1 MTMDNKK
8 FGFVSIS
15 GRTNVGKSTL
25 INSLIEKKIAITS
38 RKPQTTRNRILGI
51 STNQKSQIVY
61 LDTPGFHT
69 GYKRALNKYM
79 NKLAKH
85 CYEEV
90 DLVVFVVDR
99 FKWFKEEN
107 DTLNN
112 LKELNK
118 PIILAINKIDRL
130 ENKEE
135 LLPFIKDIQQK
146 FNFLAV
152 VPISA
157 LRKNNLENLTDE
169 IEKELPEGPFHFPE
183 DSVTEFSEN
192 FFISEIIR
200 EKAINRL
207 GDELPYRLNVGID
220 KVEKK
225 KGLINIYA
233 NIIVESSSQK
243 GIILGKG
250 GSMIK
255 AIGTSA
261 RKDLEAEMKRK
272 INLQLFVKVSKKW
285 TNNLNLMNK
294 FGYGDNF

>member
-1 MTMDNKK
+1 MDNKK

-99 FKWFKEEN
+99 FKWLKEEN

-118 PIILAINKIDRL
+118 PMILAINKIDRL

-225 KGLINIYA
+225 KGLITIYA

>member
-1 MTMDNKK
+1 MDNKK

-90 DLVVFVVDR
+90 DLVVFVIDR
-99 FKWFKEEN
+99 FKWLKEEN

-225 KGLINIYA
+225 KGLITIYA

>member
-1 MTMDNKK
+1 MSNKK

-25 INSLIEKKIAITS
+25 INSLLKKKIAITS

-51 STNQKSQIVY
+51 LTADDSQLVL

-79 NKLAKH
+79 NKLATQ

-90 DLVVFVVDR
+90 DLIVFVVDR
-99 FKWFKEEN
+99 FKWLQEEKN
-107 DTLNN
+107 ILDR
-112 LKELNK
+112 LKVLDK

-130 ENKEE
+130 ENKNE
-135 LLPFIKDIQQK
+135 LLPLMKEMQEK
-146 FNFLAV
+146 HNFSAV
-152 VPISA
+152 IPISA
-157 LRKNNLENLTDE
+157 LRKSNLEDLLVAIKKD
-169 IEKELPEGPFHFPE
+169 LPSEPFHFPE

-207 GDELPYRLNVGID
+207 GDELPYRLNVGIEQID
-220 KVEKK
+220 KKR
-225 KGLINIYA
+225 GLITIHA
-233 NIIVESSSQK
+233 NIVVESSSQK
-243 GIILGKG
+243 GIILGKQ

-261 RKDLEAEMKRK
+261 RKELEVELGKK

-285 TNNLNLMNK
+285 TNNINLMSK
-294 FGYGDNF
+294 FGYRDNL

>member
-1 MTMDNKK
+1 MDNKK

-99 FKWFKEEN
+99 FKWLKEEN

-135 LLPFIKDIQQK
+135 LLPFMKDIQQK

-157 LRKNNLENLTDE
+157 LRKNNLENLIDE

-183 DSVTEFSEN
+183 DAVTEFSEN

-225 KGLINIYA
+225 RGLVTIYA

>member
-1 MTMDNKK
+1 MDNKK

-169 IEKELPEGPFHFPE
+169 IEKELPEGPFHFPK

-225 KGLINIYA
+225 KGLITIYA

>member
-1 MTMDNKK
+1 MDNKK

-79 NKLAKH
+79 NRLAKH

-225 KGLINIYA
+225 KGLITIYA

>member
-1 MTMDNKK
+1 MNNKK

-69 GYKRALNKYM
+69 GHKRALNKYM

-90 DLVVFVVDR
+90 DLVVFVIDR
-99 FKWFKEEN
+99 FKWLKEEN

-225 KGLINIYA
+225 KGLITIYA

>member
-1 MTMDNKK
+1 MDNKK

-61 LDTPGFHT
+61 LDTPGFHS

-99 FKWFKEEN
+99 FKWLKEEN

-112 LKELNK
+112 LKQLNK

-225 KGLINIYA
+225 KGLITIYA

>member
-1 MTMDNKK
+1 MDNKK

-51 STNQKSQIVY
+51 STNLKSQIVY
-61 LDTPGFHT
+61 LDTPGFHS

-99 FKWFKEEN
+99 FKWLKEEN

-112 LKELNK
+112 LKQLNK

-157 LRKNNLENLTDE
+157 LRKNNLENLTNE
-169 IEKELPEGPFHFPE
+169 IEKELPEGPFHFPK

-225 KGLINIYA
+225 KGLITIYA

>member
-1 MTMDNKK
+1 MDNKK

-99 FKWFKEEN
+99 FKWLKEER

-112 LKELNK
+112 LKDLNK

-135 LLPFIKDIQQK
+135 LLSFIKDIQQK

-169 IEKELPEGPFHFPE
+169 IEKELPDGPFHFPE

-225 KGLINIYA
+225 KGLITIYA

-261 RKDLEAEMKRK
+261 RKDLEVEMKRK

>member
-1 MTMDNKK
+1 MDNKK

-51 STNQKSQIVY
+51 STNLKSQIVY

-118 PIILAINKIDRL
+118 PMILAINKIDRL

-225 KGLINIYA
+225 RGLITIYA

>member
-1 MTMDNKK
+1 MNNKK

-51 STNQKSQIVY
+51 STSQESQIVY
-61 LDTPGFHT
+61 LDTPGFHS
-69 GYKRALNKYM
+69 GHKRALNKYM

-99 FKWFKEEN
+99 FKWLKEEKN
-107 DTLNN
+107 ILDS

-130 ENKEE
+130 EKKEE
-135 LLPFIKDIQQK
+135 LLPLISEIKQK
-146 FNFLAV
+146 FDFLAV
-152 VPISA
+152 IPISA
-157 LRKNNLENLTDE
+157 LRKKNLENLTNE
-169 IEKELPEGPFHFPE
+169 ITKKLPEGPFHFPE
-183 DSVTEFSEN
+183 NSVTEFSEN

-220 KVEKK
+220 KVERK
-225 KGLINIYA
+225 KGLITIYA

>member
-1 MTMDNKK
+1 MDNKK

-169 IEKELPEGPFHFPE
+169 IEKELPKGPFHFPE

-225 KGLINIYA
+225 KGLITIYA

>member
-1 MTMDNKK
+1 MNNKK

-51 STNQKSQIVY
+51 STSQESQIVY

-69 GYKRALNKYM
+69 GHKRALNKYM

-99 FKWFKEEN
+99 FKWLKEEKN
-107 DTLNN
+107 ILDS

-130 ENKEE
+130 EKKEE
-135 LLPFIKDIQQK
+135 LLPLISEIKQK
-146 FNFLAV
+146 FDFLAV
-152 VPISA
+152 IPISA
-157 LRKNNLENLTDE
+157 LRKKNLENLTNE
-169 IEKELPEGPFHFPE
+169 ITKKLPEGPFHFPE
-183 DSVTEFSEN
+183 NSATEFSEN

-220 KVEKK
+220 KVERK
-225 KGLINIYA
+225 KGLITIYA

>member
-1 MTMDNKK
+1 MDNKK

-51 STNQKSQIVY
+51 STNQKSQIIY
-61 LDTPGFHT
+61 LDTPGVHT

-99 FKWFKEEN
+99 FKWLKEEN

-146 FNFLAV
+146 FSFLAV

-157 LRKNNLENLTDE
+157 LRKNNLENLIDE

-183 DSVTEFSEN
+183 DAVTEFSEN

-220 KVEKK
+220 KVQKK
-225 KGLINIYA
+225 KGLITIYA
-233 NIIVESSSQK
+233 NIIVESPSQK

-285 TNNLNLMNK
+285 TNNPNLMDK

>member
-1 MTMDNKK
+1 MDNKK

-99 FKWFKEEN
+99 FKWLKEEN

-130 ENKEE
+130 QNKEE
-135 LLPFIKDIQQK
+135 LLPFIKDIQKK

-169 IEKELPEGPFHFPE
+169 IEKELPEGPFHFPK

-225 KGLINIYA
+225 KGLITIFA

>member
-1 MTMDNKK
+1 MIKKK

-25 INSLIEKKIAITS
+25 INSLLGKKIAITS

-51 STNQKSQIVY
+51 LTNKDSQIVL

-79 NKLAKH
+79 NKLAAQ

-90 DLVVFVVDR
+90 GLIIFVVDR
-99 FKWFKEEN
+99 YKWLQEEKN
-107 DTLNN
+107 TLKR
-112 LKELNK
+112 LKDINK

-130 ENKEE
+130 ENKNE
-135 LLPFIKDIQQK
+135 LLPIMKEIQEK
-146 FNFLAV
+146 HDFSAV
-152 VPISA
+152 IPISA
-157 LRKNNLENLTDE
+157 LRKSNLEDLLVAIKKDLSSE
-169 IEKELPEGPFHFPE
+169 PFHFPE

-207 GDELPYRLNVGID
+207 GDELPYRLNVGIEQID
-220 KVEKK
+220 KK
-225 KGLINIYA
+225 KGLITIHA
-233 NIIVESSSQK
+233 NIVVESSSQK
-243 GIILGKG
+243 GIILGKQ

-261 RKDLEAEMKRK
+261 RKELESELRKK

-285 TNNLNLMNK
+285 TNNINLMSK
-294 FGYGDNF
+294 FGYGENL

>member
-1 MTMDNKK
+1 MDNKK

-69 GYKRALNKYM
+69 GHKRALNKYM

-99 FKWFKEEN
+99 FKWLKEEN

-135 LLPFIKDIQQK
+135 LLPFMKDIQQK

-200 EKAINRL
+200 EKAINRF

-225 KGLINIYA
+225 RGLISIYA
-233 NIIVESSSQK
+233 NIIVESPSQK

>member
-1 MTMDNKK
+1 MDNKK

-99 FKWFKEEN
+99 FKWLKEEN

-112 LKELNK
+112 LKQLNK

-225 KGLINIYA
+225 KGLISIYA

>member
-1 MTMDNKK
+1 MIKKK

-25 INSLIEKKIAITS
+25 INSLLGKKIAITS

-51 STNQKSQIVY
+51 LTNKDSQIVL

-79 NKLAKH
+79 NKLAAQ

-90 DLVVFVVDR
+90 DLIIFVVDR
-99 FKWFKEEN
+99 YKWLQEEKN
-107 DTLNN
+107 TLKR
-112 LKELNK
+112 LKDINK

-130 ENKEE
+130 ENKNE
-135 LLPFIKDIQQK
+135 LLPIMKEIQEK
-146 FNFLAV
+146 HDFSAV
-152 VPISA
+152 IPVSA
-157 LRKNNLENLTDE
+157 LRKSNLEDLLVAIKKDLSSE
-169 IEKELPEGPFHFPE
+169 PFHFPE

-207 GDELPYRLNVGID
+207 GDELPYRLNVGIEQID
-220 KVEKK
+220 KK
-225 KGLINIYA
+225 KGLITIHA
-233 NIIVESSSQK
+233 NIVVESSSQK
-243 GIILGKG
+243 GIILGKQ

-261 RKDLEAEMKRK
+261 RKELESELRKK

-285 TNNLNLMNK
+285 TNNINLMSK
-294 FGYGDNF
+294 FGYGENL

>member
-1 MTMDNKK
+1 MDNKK

-15 GRTNVGKSTL
+15 GRSNVGKSTL

-51 STNQKSQIVY
+51 SSNQKSQIVY

-135 LLPFIKDIQQK
+135 LLPFIKDIQKK

-157 LRKNNLENLTDE
+157 LRKNNLGNLTDE

-225 KGLINIYA
+225 KGLITIYA

>member
-1 MTMDNKK
+1 MSNKK

-25 INSLIEKKIAITS
+25 INSLLKKKIAITS

-51 STNQKSQIVY
+51 LTADDSQLVL

-79 NKLAKH
+79 NKLATQ

-90 DLVVFVVDR
+90 DLIVFVVDR
-99 FKWFKEEN
+99 FKWLQEEKN
-107 DTLNN
+107 ILDR
-112 LKELNK
+112 LKVLDK

-130 ENKEE
+130 ENKNE
-135 LLPFIKDIQQK
+135 LLPLMKEMQEK
-146 FNFLAV
+146 HNFSAV
-152 VPISA
+152 IPISA
-157 LRKNNLENLTDE
+157 LRKSNLEDLLVAIKKD
-169 IEKELPEGPFHFPE
+169 LPSEPFHFPE

-192 FFISEIIR
+192 FFISEIVR

-207 GDELPYRLNVGID
+207 GDELPYRLNVGIEQID
-220 KVEKK
+220 KKR
-225 KGLINIYA
+225 GLITIHA
-233 NIIVESSSQK
+233 NIVVESSSQK
-243 GIILGKG
+243 GIILGKQ

-261 RKDLEAEMKRK
+261 RKELEVELGKK

-285 TNNLNLMNK
+285 TNNINLMSK
-294 FGYGDNF
+294 FGYRDNL

>member
-1 MTMDNKK
+1 MDNKK

-99 FKWFKEEN
+99 FKWLKEEN

-112 LKELNK
+112 LKQLNK

-207 GDELPYRLNVGID
+207 GDELPYRLHVGID

-225 KGLINIYA
+225 KGLITIYA

>member
-1 MTMDNKK
+1 MDNKK

-130 ENKEE
+130 ENKEK

-225 KGLINIYA
+225 KGLITIYA

>member
-1 MTMDNKK
+1 MDNKK

-99 FKWFKEEN
+99 FKWLKEEN

-130 ENKEE
+130 ENKEK

-225 KGLINIYA
+225 KGLITIYA

-285 TNNLNLMNK
+285 TNDLNLMNK

>member
-1 MTMDNKK
+1 MDNKK

-225 KGLINIYA
+225 KGLISIYA

>member
-1 MTMDNKK
+1 MDNKK

-99 FKWFKEEN
+99 FKWLKEEN
-107 DTLNN
+107 DTLKN

-135 LLPFIKDIQQK
+135 LLPFIKDIQKK

-225 KGLINIYA
+225 KGLITIYA

>member
-1 MTMDNKK
+1 MDNKK

-51 STNQKSQIVY
+51 STNRESQIVY

-99 FKWFKEEN
+99 FKWLKEEN

-135 LLPFIKDIQQK
+135 LLPFIKDLQQK

-225 KGLINIYA
+225 RGLITIYA

>member
-1 MTMDNKK
+1 MDNKK

-99 FKWFKEEN
+99 FKWLKEEN

-135 LLPFIKDIQQK
+135 LLPFIKDVQQK

-225 KGLINIYA
+225 RGLITIYA

-285 TNNLNLMNK
+285 TNNLYLMNK

>member
-1 MTMDNKK
+1 MDNKK

-51 STNQKSQIVY
+51 STNQKSQIIY
-61 LDTPGFHT
+61 LDTPGVHT

-99 FKWFKEEN
+99 FKWLKEEN

-146 FNFLAV
+146 FSFLAV

-157 LRKNNLENLTDE
+157 LRKNNLENLIDE

-183 DSVTEFSEN
+183 DAVTEFSEN

-220 KVEKK
+220 KVQKK
-225 KGLINIYA
+225 KGLITIYA
-233 NIIVESSSQK
+233 NIIVESPSQK

>member
-1 MTMDNKK
+1 MDNKK

-99 FKWFKEEN
+99 FKWLKEER

-112 LKELNK
+112 LKDLNK

-169 IEKELPEGPFHFPE
+169 IEKELPDGPFHFPE

-220 KVEKK
+220 KVKKK
-225 KGLINIYA
+225 KGLITIYA

-261 RKDLEAEMKRK
+261 RKDLEVEMKRK

>member
-169 IEKELPEGPFHFPE
+169 IEKKLPEGPFHFPE

-225 KGLINIYA
+225 KGLITIYG

>member
-1 MTMDNKK
+1 MDNKK

-90 DLVVFVVDR
+90 DLVIFVVDR

-157 LRKNNLENLTDE
+157 LRKNNLENLTNE

-225 KGLINIYA
+225 KGLITIYA

>member
-1 MTMDNKK
+1 MDNKK

-38 RKPQTTRNRILGI
+38 RKSQTTRNRILGI

-225 KGLINIYA
+225 KGLITIYA

>member
-1 MTMDNKK
+1 MDNKK

-51 STNQKSQIVY
+51 STNLKSQIVY

-225 KGLINIYA
+225 KGLISIYA

>member
-1 MTMDNKK
+1 MNNKK

-51 STNQKSQIVY
+51 STSQESQIVY

-69 GYKRALNKYM
+69 GHKRALNKYM

-99 FKWFKEEN
+99 FKWLKEEKN
-107 DTLNN
+107 ILDS

-130 ENKEE
+130 EKKEE
-135 LLPFIKDIQQK
+135 LLPLISEIKQK
-146 FNFLAV
+146 FDFLAV
-152 VPISA
+152 IPISA
-157 LRKNNLENLTDE
+157 LRKKNLENLTNE
-169 IEKELPEGPFHFPE
+169 ITKKLPEGPFHFP
-183 DSVTEFSEN
+183 DNSVTEFSEN

-220 KVEKK
+220 KVERK
-225 KGLINIYA
+225 KGLITIYA

-261 RKDLEAEMKRK
+261 RKDLETEMKRK

>member
-1 MTMDNKK
+1 MDNKK

-99 FKWFKEEN
+99 FKWLKEER

-112 LKELNK
+112 LKDLNK

-225 KGLINIYA
+225 KGLITIYA

-243 GIILGKG
+243 AIILGKG